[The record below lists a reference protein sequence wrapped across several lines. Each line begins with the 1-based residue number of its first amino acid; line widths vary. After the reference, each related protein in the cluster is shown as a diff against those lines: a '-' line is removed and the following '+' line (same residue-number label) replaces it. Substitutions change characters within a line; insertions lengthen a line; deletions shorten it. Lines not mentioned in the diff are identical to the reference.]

1 MFTAFS
7 TALSALAASTTAVDV
22 VSNNLANMNTIGYKA
37 SSVAFRDLVT
47 ESVGAGLGE
56 TQVGFGTATPLTQ
69 RHFMQGAV
77 QGTGGLL
84 DAAIQGDG
92 FFITQNDAGAQ
103 LFSRAGNFQ
112 TDTAGYLMSAS
123 GEEYVMGWAED
134 AAGVV
139 DTNKPVGKIIVPVGD
154 LKAPIKTNNVSVD
167 LNLNAAAINGDPAT
181 GTFSQPL
188 KCIDSLGNTHQLT
201 VTFTKTATANQW
213 DYSVTIPGAD
223 VGATDPEE
231 LASGQL
237 IFDGDGHLT
246 DPALADGDIDLQID
260 ALASGATVPWNITWQ
275 LYNKVGAPR
284 VTQYSQTSAATAT
297 ADDGATPAAL
307 TKVGIADNGEILAS
321 YSNGTQRVVGLL
333 AIASIR
339 NPQSLIAV
347 GNNNF
352 QASEQTALPAIGVSN
367 TGGRGKVVGS
377 SLEYSTVDIA
387 KEFTN
392 LIVYQRSYQ
401 VNSRVVTTA
410 DEMSQETVN
419 LKR

>member
-22 VSNNLANMNTIGYKA
+22 VSNNLANMNTTGFKA
-37 SSVAFRDLVT
+37 STVAFRDLVT

-69 RHFMQGAV
+69 RQFTQGAV
-77 QGTGGLL
+77 QGTSGLL

-92 FFITQNDAGAQ
+92 FFILQNNAGAQ

-112 TDTAGYLMSAS
+112 TDGTGYLMSAD
-123 GEEYVMGWAED
+123 GDNYVMGWTED
-134 AAGVV
+134 ANGVV
-139 DTNKPVGKIIVPVGD
+139 DTNQPIGKIIVPVGD
-154 LKAPIKTNNVSVD
+154 LKAPIKTTTCSVN
-167 LNLNAAAINGDPAT
+167 LNLNAGGIAGEST
-181 GTFSQPL
+181 GTFSTPM
-188 KCIDSLGNTHQLT
+188 KVIDSLGNTHTVT
-201 VTFTKTATANQW
+201 VTFTKSATANQW

-223 VGATDPEE
+223 VGQATPQE
-231 LASGQL
+231 LTNGTL
-237 IFDGDGHLT
+237 TFDEFGKLQ
-246 DPALADGDIDLQID
+246 DPALADGNITLSISG
-260 ALASGATVPWNITWQ
+260 LTSGAAAMDVTWQ
-275 LYNKVGAPR
+275 LYDDVNAPR
-284 VTQYSQTSAATAT
+284 VTQFAELSSATAT
-297 ADDGATPAAL
+297 AQNGAAAAAL
-307 TKVGIADNGEILAS
+307 TKVGIADDGQILAS

-333 AIASIR
+333 AVASIR
-339 NPQSLIAV
+339 NPQSLVAA

-352 QASEQTALPAIGVSN
+352 QASEQTALPAIGASN
-367 TGGRGKVVGS
+367 TGGRGKIVGA

-410 DEMSQETVN
+410 DDMSQETVN